1 MNEDKQPTIL
11 GAFKVLV
18 IIPIT
23 LVIDAVLIRLGYALD
38 SAMYNPPPDTP
49 GFMFP
54 ALTILAML
62 IAAVI
67 SIIMFVV
74 MIVLLIIRINKAL
87 KAAEENDEV
96 SVEDEV

>member
-1 MNEDKQPTIL
+1 MDEEKKPTIL

-23 LVIDAVLIRLGYALD
+23 LIIDAVLIRIGYTLD
-38 SAMYNPPPDTP
+38 SAMYEPSPDTP

-54 ALTILAML
+54 AITILALL

-67 SIIMFVV
+67 SLIMFIV
-74 MIVLLIIRINKAL
+74 MIVLLIIRINRAV
-87 KAAEENDEV
+87 KAAENNEET
-96 SVEDEV
+96 EEYRE